1 MVTPYRGVY
10 KLIDG
15 QVELKSYSITDRP
28 CSGLLPKIKDYSIT
42 PDSLALASKTLIT
55 RKKPKNVF
63 DFPLVFEFC
72 TCERMLS
79 LLLVGIFLKHSL
91 HFFN

>member
-1 MVTPYRGVY
+1 
-10 KLIDG
+10 
-15 QVELKSYSITDRP
+15 
-28 CSGLLPKIKDYSIT
+28 
-42 PDSLALASKTLIT
+42 LALASKTLIT

-79 LLLVGIFLKHSL
+79 LLLVGIFGNHSR